1 MDNFVQNQ
9 LYRWTYDKIKSNPKY
24 YGGDVGNPA
33 IILTYL
39 EEMKYLSIS
48 TVRHSVA
55 VSRIRNKL
63 LEKFPQYDN
72 REKYKPKSRKKST
85 QANENHRKN

>member
-1 MDNFVQNQ
+1 MDNFTQNQ
-9 LYRWTYDKIKSNPKY
+9 LYKWTYDKIKSNPKY
-24 YGGDVGNPA
+24 YGGDDGNPA

-39 EEMKYLSIS
+39 EEMKQLTLS

-63 LEKFPQYDN
+63 LLKNPQYDF
-72 REKYKPKSRKKST
+72 REKYKTIKS
-85 QANENHRKN
+85 